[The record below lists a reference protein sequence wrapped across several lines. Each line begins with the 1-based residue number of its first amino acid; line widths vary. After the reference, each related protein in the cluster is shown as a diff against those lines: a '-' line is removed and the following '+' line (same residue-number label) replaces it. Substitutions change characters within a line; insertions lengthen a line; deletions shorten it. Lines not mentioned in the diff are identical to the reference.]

1 VPILGVVPKTTKV
14 SYARSADRSA
24 EPRSISI
31 SSWWIGGAHARREV
45 GRQGTEGRPSC
56 GWPRTAAAPPRADAR
71 SAPGQLGAGI
81 AAAVRPPHG
90 PRAALGIRKMP
101 LFKGSAPPSQP
112 SLLSLKSCS
121 WTLVY
126 HARGCTM
133 LEPLF
138 PRISRG
144 CTLCSNRSL
153 AKGYKVGVHVIL
165 ITAIGRCPRGLRRSP
180 S

>member
-1 VPILGVVPKTTKV
+1 VPILGVVPKTTNV

-56 GWPRTAAAPPRADAR
+56 GCPRTAAAPPRADAR

-81 AAAVRPPHG
+81 AAAVRPPMG
-90 PRAALGIRKMP
+90 P
-101 LFKGSAPPSQP
+101 APPWVYIRCHSSRAPRRRPNRP
-112 SLLSLKSCS
+112 SCLLRAGLS
-121 WTLVY
+121 Y

-144 CTLCSNRSL
+144 CTQCSNRSL